1 MLISVGI
8 LTGCGS
14 IWDDEEA
21 CALSDPDCS
30 TWTPTPG
37 TSAPASEA
45 PSTGPSDRL
54 LLQWRMTGG
63 FAGLGG
69 PGSIPEFSLYADGR
83 AYAMRR
89 GDVDSPV
96 DSLAEFQLRPDA
108 LTRLLRDARAAGLE
122 RSRTA
127 GAEDVADAQI
137 LEITMGSA
145 RTRVSQPESQ
155 ATDPAVRMWKR
166 LQPYAWPT
174 ADQEASPRP
183 YLPLQVAVLAGETT
197 SSGKT
202 IKPWPLAPLGKG
214 ERAARGICTVFTHLD
229 SVTARDLA
237 QSNVVWASQG
247 KTYSVRLRPMLPNEH
262 TCKDIART

>member
-1 MLISVGI
+1 MGV

-14 IWDDEEA
+14 IWDDKEA

-30 TWTPTPG
+30 TWTPTPA

-45 PSTGPSDRL
+45 PSAGPSDRL
-54 LLQWRMTGG
+54 LLRWRMTGG

-83 AYAMRR
+83 AYAIQK

-96 DSLAEFQLRPDA
+96 DSLAKFQLRSDA

-127 GAEDVADAQI
+127 GSEDVADAQI
-137 LEITMGSA
+137 VEITMGSA
-145 RTRVSQPESQ
+145 RTRVIQPESQ
-155 ATDPAVRMWKR
+155 PADPAVRMWKR

-174 ADQEASPRP
+174 ADQQGSHRP

-202 IKPWPLAPLGKG
+202 IKPWPLAPLAQG
-214 ERAARGICTVFTHLD
+214 ERAAGAICKVVTHLD
-229 SVTARDLA
+229 STTARELA
-237 QSNVVWASQG
+237 QSNVVWLSQG
-247 KTYSVRLRPMLPNEH
+247 KTYAVRLRPLLPNEH
-262 TCKDIART
+262 TCRDVARA